1 MLLYKRFEVT
11 CCLNLEG
18 RG

>member
-11 CCLNLEG
+11 CCLNLDD